1 MRHAEVRVKDVML
14 PFVILFVANF
24 IVLLTWT
31 LVSPLQWTRVKV
43 DNFDR
48 FGRVVETYG
57 TCFGPSKSSSRTAF
71 LVTLGVFNF
80 IAVALANYECYQ
92 SRHAPSD
99 FNESYYISLSML
111 SILESFLLGIPILF
125 LTIGKPTAQY
135 VVSSVIIFLLC
146 MSILITTFGSKLF
159 VKKESSRLRTS
170 EWRRAWRNYDETAS
184 RRRTITAQRERPR
197 HEISLIRD
205 AQSQALTCI
214 FHLSPLYVPEWPNRL
229 DKKRLLRRVLYK
241 NANDD

>member
-14 PFVILFVANF
+14 PFVILFVSNF

-31 LVSPLQWTRVKV
+31 LVSPLQWTRVNV

-80 IAVALANYECYQ
+80 AAVALANYECYQ

-125 LTIGKPTAQY
+125 LTIGKPTSQF

-146 MSILITTFGSKLF
+146 MSILVTTFGSKLF
-159 VKKESSRLRTS
+159 VKKKSSRLRTS
-170 EWRRAWRNYDETAS
+170 EWRRAWRNYDETACRRWTIIGSAGTSSS
-184 RRRTITAQRERPR
+184 RDFTRKRRS
-197 HEISLIRD
+197 ISG
-205 AQSQALTCI
+205 SNM
-214 FHLSPLYVPEWPNRL
+214 HLSSVAAIRA
-229 DKKRLLRRVLYK
+229 RVAEQARQEAALVSGSVQECQR
-241 NANDD
+241 